1 MECHNIKMIVPKNE
15 GVRWIA
21 AIANQESLL
30 LDFDWKFLRFQKKGA
45 GLLFSHCSSLQGWS
59 KKAPL
64 LFTNI
69 WVRCKAK

>member
-30 LDFDWKFLRFQKKGA
+30 LDFDWKFLRFQKKKKKKELA
-45 GLLFSHCSSLQGWS
+45 SFSATVAVS
-59 KKAPL
+59 KG
-64 LFTNI
+64 
-69 WVRCKAK
+69 V